1 MCTGVCHY
9 SGWVHVTEDLICVG
23 FFLFYFSCILIAHA
37 FDGGKQ
43 TRSMVADFGTFC
55 SPSLLERNIKQ
66 DKGLKRPES
75 ISCMRISACP
85 LIIHTNDFLF
95 KNRPKRQ
102 RAKKKH
108 QSKSESEKRPSTNWI
123 TLLIFFFNL
132 FSPFSSANIHTYS
145 KQLSAHWIKK

>member
-75 ISCMRISACP
+75 ITCMRISACP

-95 KNRPKRQ
+95 KKRPKRQ
-102 RAKKKH
+102 RAKKNTKARARAKNDH
-108 QSKSESEKRPSTNWI
+108 LQIE
-123 TLLIFFFNL
+123 LLFL
-132 FSPFSSANIHTYS
+132 YSSSISFLRFLLQTYIHIQNS
-145 KQLSAHWIKK
+145 LVHIE